1 VSAPTTPANAVDR
14 DAAPL
19 APREAYRLW
28 APVYEGETA
37 VSFLDDL
44 LVAALTPPL
53 HGLRLLDAGC
63 GTGRRL
69 RAIRDAD
76 LRAGA
81 DLTWEMLAAG
91 TASSGDV
98 NRSIDAVRAADR
110 DRAVDSD
117 RVSDQDRA
125 VDSDDASDR
134 DRAADSDRSVD
145 RDRAALPILA
155 AADVRALP
163 FASAAFDVVWCRLV
177 IGHLPS
183 VDAVYAELARVCR
196 PGGTVIVTDFHP
208 EAARAG
214 HTRAFRDADG
224 RLHHVEHHVHLPED
238 HQRAAS
244 AAGLDLVEVRDGAI
258 GPELRPF
265 YERAGRLDRYEAD
278 AGLPIVLALAFRRA
292 EEIGGGDGAG

>member
-1 VSAPTTPANAVDR
+1 MSAP
-14 DAAPL
+14 AAAL

-37 VSFLDDL
+37 VSFLDNL
-44 LVAALTPPL
+44 LVSALTPPL
-53 HGLRLLDAGC
+53 HGLRILDAGC
-63 GTGRRL
+63 GTARRL
-69 RAIRDAD
+69 RAIRDAA

-91 TASSGDV
+91 TASSEDGD
-98 NRSIDAVRAADR
+98 RSIDDAVRAADR
-110 DRAVDSD
+110 DRALDHD
-117 RVSDQDRA
+117 RV
-125 VDSDDASDR
+125 
-134 DRAADSDRSVD
+134 ADSNPSVD
-145 RDRAALPILA
+145 RDRAASPILA

-208 EAARAG
+208 EAALAG
-214 HTRAFRDADG
+214 HTRAFRDASG
-224 RLHHVEHHVHLPED
+224 HLHHVEHHIHLPED
-238 HQRAAS
+238 HRRAAS
-244 AAGLDLVEVRDGAI
+244 AAGLDLAEVRDGAV

-292 EEIGGGDGAG
+292 GGIG